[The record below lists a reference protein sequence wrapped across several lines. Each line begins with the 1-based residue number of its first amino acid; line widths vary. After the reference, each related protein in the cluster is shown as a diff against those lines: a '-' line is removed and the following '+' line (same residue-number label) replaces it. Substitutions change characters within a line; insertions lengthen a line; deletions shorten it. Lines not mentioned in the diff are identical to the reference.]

1 MPNAN
6 NKPNTII
13 ENETSVGAAGIGAMS
28 LLAQHFNPEEQEDAL
43 RLIGGLGLD
52 VQSGILRESGGDL
65 EGLTELR
72 DKALSNEFPDIE
84 WWDEG
89 LCFKMPVAL
98 KAEVL
103 QCIGV
108 DTP

>member
-1 MPNAN
+1 M
-6 NKPNTII
+6 
-13 ENETSVGAAGIGAMS
+13 
-28 LLAQHFNPEEQEDAL
+28 
-43 RLIGGLGLD
+43 
-52 VQSGILRESGGDL
+52 
-65 EGLTELR
+65 R